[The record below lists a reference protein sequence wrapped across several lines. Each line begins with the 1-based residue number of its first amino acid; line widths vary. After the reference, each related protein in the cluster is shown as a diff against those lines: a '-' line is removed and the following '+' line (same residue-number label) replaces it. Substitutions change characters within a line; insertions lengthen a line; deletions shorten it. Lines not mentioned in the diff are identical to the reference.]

1 MILMMN
7 IMTQVMS
14 ILIQRMMVKQTLMM
28 VFWMQYLMNY
38 QELAKQDLLNLR
50 DLLLQDQAD
59 LHQVARPVPPSPSL
73 KVAGS
78 TTASWAGV
86 TPTVRCPPC
95 P

>member
-38 QELAKQDLLNLR
+38 QVLFSTNVTLPLNFQILLQELAKQDLLNLR
-50 DLLLQDQAD
+50 DLRLEDQAD
-59 LHQVARPVPPSPSL
+59 LHQANIN
-73 KVAGS
+73 
-78 TTASWAGV
+78 
-86 TPTVRCPPC
+86 
-95 P
+95 